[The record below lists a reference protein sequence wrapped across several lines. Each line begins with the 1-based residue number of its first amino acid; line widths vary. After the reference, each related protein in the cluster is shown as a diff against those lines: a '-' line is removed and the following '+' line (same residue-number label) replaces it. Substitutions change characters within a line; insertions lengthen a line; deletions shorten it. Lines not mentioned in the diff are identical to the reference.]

1 MSEKVY
7 RVHVSITIL
16 NEYFFGHALFRY
28 IRLGVYSKRLNEINN
43 FKIFKIV
50 FFLVTMFHAYFV
62 GMHTCYGYSLP
73 SPLFYGGKMYFL
85 VSLYKIFGGFLTI
98 F

>member
-1 MSEKVY
+1 MNTFLGM
-7 RVHVSITIL
+7 HFL
-16 NEYFFGHALFRY
+16 D
-28 IRLGVYSKRLNEINN
+28 IRLGVYSKRLNEISN

-62 GMHTCYGYSLP
+62 GMHTCYGYYLP

-85 VSLYKIFGGFLTI
+85 VSLYKVFGGFLTI
-98 F
+98 C